1 MPTPNG
7 HLLEHR
13 RARHSYVLDYI
24 YYFLDTILN
33 PLRIYLISF

>member
-1 MPTPNG
+1 MPTPNR

-13 RARHSYVLDYI
+13 RAGHGHVLDYI

-33 PLRIYLISF
+33 PLRIRLISF